1 MNTKYTTEEIVK
13 QFKAKHGKKFDY
25 SKVEYVNA
33 KTKVTITCKE
43 HGDFEQ
49 SPESHRRGSGCP
61 ICKGRGQTTKSIIK
75 EFNKVHGGKYDY
87 SRVDYKGSITPVSI
101 ICKEHGEFMQTPSVH
116 KQGSGCSECSSAD
129 LSNRY
134 STNIEKVLKAFKKAH
149 GTKYDYSLV
158 EYVNARKN
166 VKIICP
172 THGVFE
178 QLPTNHNRGMGCRK
192 CGAEKR
198 ALEGTSTREEVIE
211 QFKEIHGDKF
221 SYENLTYKNH
231 NTKVEIICNKHGSFF
246 MLPGNH
252 KKGMGCP
259 TCGGTEKYTTETI
272 IQAFKKKH
280 GDLFDYS
287 LVKYKDSRSKII
299 IICRE
304 HGKFKQTPS
313 GHLSGK
319 LGCEKCLSEHLSES
333 QRLDNKTLINQFK
346 EAHGDLYDYSLV
358 ENKSNTENVKIICS
372 IHGVFLQTPSNHKK
386 GKGCSKCR
394 GGVKY
399 TQQQILKQFES
410 AHGKSYDYSKV
421 IYKNNH
427 TKVIIICKEHGEFR
441 QAPNTH
447 VQGIGCPGCG
457 GNARPTREQLI
468 DSFIKVHGNKYN
480 YSKVVYFNNNTKV
493 IIGCKIHGDFKQTS
507 GSHGGG
513 SGCPFC
519 TLTPQSKQE
528 LMINFELQQFFPKI
542 NPRGYKTRVDG
553 KLWSIDIYLP
563 SINLGIEFDGHYWH
577 KEKADLDKVK
587 TLQLRGEG
595 FNIIRVRQKP
605 LKRIFD
611 SDIMC
616 VKPFKA
622 KQVVNDILT
631 QIMNTYDLDKDVKS
645 KIKHYISLKK
655 LKNQDALNE
664 YIEEIMEEKES
675 RKN

>member
-1 MNTKYTTEEIVK
+1 VNTKYTTEEIVK

-178 QLPTNHNRGMGCRK
+178 QLPMNHNRGMGCRK
-192 CGAEKR
+192 CSAEKR

-252 KKGMGCP
+252 KNGMGCP

-272 IQAFKKKH
+272 IQAFKKEH

-299 IICRE
+299 IICGE

-319 LGCEKCLSEHLSES
+319 LGCKKCLSTLLSETL
-333 QRLDNKTLINQFK
+333 RLDNETLILQFQK
-346 EAHGDLYDYSLV
+346 VHANRYDYSLV
-358 ENKSNTENVKIICS
+358 NNKSNSENVKIICS
-372 IHGVFLQTPSNHKK
+372 IHGVFEQSPSNHK
-386 GKGCSKCR
+386 R
-394 GGVKY
+394 G
-399 TQQQILKQFES
+399 Q
-410 AHGKSYDYSKV
+410 D
-421 IYKNNH
+421 
-427 TKVIIICKEHGEFR
+427 
-441 QAPNTH
+441 
-447 VQGIGCPGCG
+447 CP
-457 GNARPTREQLI
+457 L
-468 DSFIKVHGNKYN
+468 
-480 YSKVVYFNNNTKV
+480 
-493 IIGCKIHGDFKQTS
+493 
-507 GSHGGG
+507 
-513 SGCPFC
+513 C

-542 NPRGYKTRVDG
+542 NPRGYKTRISG

-563 SINLGIEFDGHYWH
+563 SINLGIEFDGRYWH

-611 SDIMC
+611 TDIMSDN
-616 VKPFKA
+616 PFNA
-622 KQVVNDILT
+622 NQVVNNILA

>member
-1 MNTKYTTEEIVK
+1 VNTKYTTEEIVK

-134 STNIEKVLKAFKKAH
+134 STNIEKVLKEFKKAH
-149 GTKYDYSLV
+149 STKYDYSLV

-178 QLPTNHNRGMGCRK
+178 QLPMNHNRGMGCRK

-252 KKGMGCP
+252 KNGMGCP

-427 TKVIIICKEHGEFR
+427 
-441 QAPNTH
+441 
-447 VQGIGCPGCG
+447 
-457 GNARPTREQLI
+457 
-468 DSFIKVHGNKYN
+468 
-480 YSKVVYFNNNTKV
+480 TKV